1 MAYVWNLLYAGFQLI
16 SPVPSWINFVNNG
29 IQLQIIFLSFNL
41 IPWLGEKWRRIMQGI
56 NFKTQSD
63 EISGIM
69 CSTKYKP
76 SSIKNNEGIGTDW

>member
-1 MAYVWNLLYAGFQLI
+1 
-16 SPVPSWINFVNNG
+16 
-29 IQLQIIFLSFNL
+29 
-41 IPWLGEKWRRIMQGI
+41 MQGI

-76 SSIKNNEGIGTDW
+76 SSIKNNEVIGTDW